1 MYFLQCCIEIFN
13 VVMLLDTTFDEVYLN
28 ARSQVY
34 QKHKV
39 EIVLFV
45 CLFAC
50 LLVCYCSLVHC
61 SLIV

>member
-45 CLFAC
+45 CLFVC
-50 LLVCYCSLVHC
+50 LLACVL
-61 SLIV
+61 L